1 MMRRL
6 AINLL
11 GFIIAV
17 FRVMRRRKV
26 SSAIPAVIA
35 EPVREARTVEWC
47 RSQPTINSDT
57 LIDAVQ
63 KVRGTIT
70 HCGAVAARTEL
81 DRLQRLAEQNPE
93 GVPGVVVADSRL
105 QFDSL
110 MRANLQ

>member
-70 HCGAVAARTEL
+70 HCGAVEARAVL
-81 DRLQRLAEQNPE
+81 DGLEREAESHPQ
-93 GVPGVVVADSRL
+93 GVPGHIVADARL
-105 QFDSL
+105 RFDQL
-110 MRANLQ
+110 MRSNLQ